1 MYLESKLPLMNVKGL
16 QCQHCDTEAPLFQSG
31 LSLPYTP
38 DNLRLPNVEGS
49 RRGHHGLT
57 SKIVSKYNAGWSGL
71 PLLACGG
78 AMVRCSSRED
88 EGSWWIMIYV

>member
-57 SKIVSKYNAGWSGL
+57 SKIVSKYNAGSSGP
-71 PLLACGG
+71 PLLACG
-78 AMVRCSSRED
+78 
-88 EGSWWIMIYV
+88 